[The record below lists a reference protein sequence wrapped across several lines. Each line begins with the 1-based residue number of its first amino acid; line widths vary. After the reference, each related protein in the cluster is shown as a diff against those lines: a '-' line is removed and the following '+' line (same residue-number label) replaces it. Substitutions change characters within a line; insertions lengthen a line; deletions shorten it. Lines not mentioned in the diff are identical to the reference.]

1 MIAQLKGKATPLDEN
16 SVLVDVNGVGYE
28 VLASEVTKMDLLDQ
42 EYCKVL
48 IFTHVR
54 EDYLQLFGFSTPIEK
69 QLFLSLIKVNGI
81 GPKMALA
88 ILSASTPETL
98 LEFIDSGN
106 VKGLSSLPKIGK
118 KKAEQIVLTLKGKLV
133 IDSSSTTQ
141 TSFLAKEDICSALI
155 HLGFKPNDVAKIV
168 DKMDPSVDIQ
178 SGIRVGLAALSQAQ
192 M

>member
-1 MIAQLKGKATPLDEN
+1 MIAQLKGKATPLDES

-48 IFTHVR
+48 IYTHVR
-54 EDYLQLFGFSTPIEK
+54 EDAMQLFGFSTRIEK

-81 GPKMALA
+81 GPKMALT

-98 LEFIDSGN
+98 LGYIDGGN

-118 KKAEQIVLTLKGKLV
+118 KKAEQIILSLKGKLV
-133 IDSSSTTQ
+133 LSDDAREQ

-155 HLGFKPNDVAKIV
+155 HLGFRPNDVNKVV
-168 DKMDPSVDIQ
+168 DRMDPSVDVQ

-192 M
+192 N